1 MDGGYEDLVNP
12 EDCGQLLIE
21 SVNLKNLVE
30 GPRLYETTLID
41 AVDCIMES

>member
-1 MDGGYEDLVNP
+1 MNDLRAISLAMIV
-12 EDCGQLLIE
+12 IE